1 MGWIKRNR
9 FWFNHHDIYIEPT
22 EEQKEIERK
31 AVEEFRKYSKTKLMQ
46 IMAMTSALSMSIDNK
61 RRY

>member
-1 MGWIKRNR
+1 MGWIRRNR
-9 FWFNHHDIYIEPT
+9 FWFNHHDIYVEPT
-22 EEQKEIERK
+22 EEQKEIDRQNSEYYK
-31 AVEEFRKYSKTKLMQ
+31 KYGKTKLMQ